1 MAMNAVVAGGAAL
14 LSAGL
19 GALDKKAA
27 ESEKEDI
34 FSRVSTKNSL
44 ARAMGKDVYQLH
56 KTIARIVND
65 RVDKTFTYPS
75 DEELEE
81 LEPEIR
87 NAKNICLY
95 MILEIT

>member
-34 FSRVSTKNSL
+34 FSRASTKNSL
-44 ARAMGKDVYQLH
+44 VRAMGKDVYQLH
-56 KTIARIVND
+56 KTIARIVNS
-65 RVDKTFTYPS
+65 RVNKTFTYPS
-75 DEELEE
+75 EEALRYA
-81 LEPEIR
+81 L
-87 NAKNICLY
+87 NLDA
-95 MILEIT
+95 ITLRDFYRHVLR